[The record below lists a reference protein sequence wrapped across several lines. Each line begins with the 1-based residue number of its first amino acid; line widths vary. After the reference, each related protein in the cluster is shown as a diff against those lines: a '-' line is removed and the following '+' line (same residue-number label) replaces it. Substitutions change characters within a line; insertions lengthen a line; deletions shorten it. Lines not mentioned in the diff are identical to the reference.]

1 MGVVSGTALDLV
13 CARRLQ
19 DGDEDGAMRRA
30 LDRFPVPEVARR
42 VMDRFFL
49 PGGRAPGV
57 PYRAKPMMGHRPSQD
72 AVELLVVANF
82 AEVWLAREGH
92 DGVVGINYLDKIQ
105 APLIPS
111 LYGAM
116 LAGVDVVTMGA
127 GVPKSVPGVMRR
139 LASGDRASVP
149 LYVSRVS
156 SDFRPTLDFDPRCIF
171 GGEAPNLPC
180 PKFLPIV
187 ASVVLAK
194 TLMRGAQGCVDG
206 FVVETPRAGG
216 HNAPPRGWR
225 RGDPATE
232 PTYGP
237 RDSVDFAALSALGLP
252 FWLAGSYGH
261 AGGLQQAREAGARG
275 IQVGTLFA
283 FCEESGLSRS
293 LKRRVIDRAAEGT
306 LRVFTDPVAS
316 PTGFPFKVVKLDA
329 TSADEDVFARRPRV
343 CDLGYLR
350 EAFETPDGR
359 VDWRCPGEPF
369 RSWERKGG
377 AREDAEGRKCLCNGL
392 MANLGMPQLRSDGFQ
407 EPPLLTGGDDVE
419 RLSQFLGD
427 GVTRY
432 TAADVVA
439 YLRGESSY
447 VGSAC

>member
-19 DGDEDGAMRRA
+19 DGDEGGAMRRA
-30 LDRFPVPEVARR
+30 LDHFPIPQMARR
-42 VMDRFFL
+42 VKDRFFV
-49 PGGRAPGV
+49 PGGRPPGV
-57 PYRAKPMMGHRPSQD
+57 PYRAKPMVGHRPSAE
-72 AVELLVVANF
+72 AVELLLVANF

-92 DGVVGINYLDKIQ
+92 DGLIAINYLDKIQ
-105 APLIPS
+105 APLLPS

-116 LAGVDVVTMGA
+116 LAGVHVVTMGA
-127 GVPKSVPGVMRR
+127 GVPKAVPGVMER
-139 LASGDRASVP
+139 LARGDRASVP
-149 LYVSRVS
+149 LYVSRTTA
-156 SDFRPTLDFDPRCIF
+156 DFRPTLDFDPSDVFEGKPPR
-171 GGEAPNLPC
+171 LPC
-180 PKFLPIV
+180 PRFLPIV
-187 ASVVLAK
+187 SSVVLAK
-194 TLMRGAQGCVDG
+194 TLIRGAAGRVDG

-232 PTYGP
+232 PAYGP
-237 RDSVDFAALSALGLP
+237 RDTIDFKALAALGRP
-252 FWLAGSYGH
+252 FWLAGAYGH
-261 AGGLQQAREAGARG
+261 AGGLQEALDVGARG

-283 FCEESGLSRS
+283 FCNESGLSAS
-293 LKRRVIDRAAEGT
+293 LKRRVIDQATEGS

-316 PTGFPFKVVKLDA
+316 PTGFPFKVVELGE
-329 TSADEDVFARRPRV
+329 TGADERIFARRPRV

-350 EAFETPDGR
+350 EAFETPDGK
-359 VDWRCPGEPF
+359 VGWRCPGEPF

-392 MANLGMPQLRSDGFQ
+392 MANVGMPQLRPDGFM

-419 RLSQFLGD
+419 RLARFLGS

-432 TAADVVA
+432 SAAEVVA
-439 YLRGESSY
+439 FLRGESRC
-447 VGSAC
+447 VGSCG